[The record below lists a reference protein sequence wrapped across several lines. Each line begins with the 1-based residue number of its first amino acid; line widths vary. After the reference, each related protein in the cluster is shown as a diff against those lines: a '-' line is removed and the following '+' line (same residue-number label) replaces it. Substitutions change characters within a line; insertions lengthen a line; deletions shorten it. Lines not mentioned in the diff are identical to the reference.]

1 MDLIQ
6 FQSFSSAWF
15 WFSMIGIWAVFC
27 QLYLGVSYHQMCLA
41 QKRFPE
47 RQSVLLNVI
56 ALYLERMNWS
66 TPENINPFIAGTGAF
81 VLSFWIISAFCYD
94 QELMQAFFFLI
105 VPLGPSL
112 ILRWRL
118 AKRLVKQPADF
129 ETVFRQ
135 IRTIR
140 YWTLLSSFVTILAST
155 FWGIHVILSDYPAL

>member
-27 QLYLGVSYHQMCLA
+27 QLYLGVSYHQMRLA
-41 QKRFPE
+41 RKRFPE
-47 RQSVLLNVI
+47 RQPVLLSVI
-56 ALYLERMNWS
+56 ALYLERMTWS
-66 TPENINPFIAGTGAF
+66 MSENINPVTAGIGAF
-81 VLSFWIISAFCYD
+81 VISFWIVSAFYYG
-94 QELMQAFFFLI
+94 QEVMQAFFFLF

-118 AKRLVKQPADF
+118 AQSLVKNPADF

-140 YWTLLSSFVTILAST
+140 YWTLLSSLVTILTST
-155 FWGIHVILSDYPAL
+155 FWGVHVMLRDYPVL

>member
-27 QLYLGVSYHQMCLA
+27 QLYLGVSYNQMRLA
-41 QKRFPE
+41 RKRFPE
-47 RQSVLLNVI
+47 RQPVLLNVI
-56 ALYLERMNWS
+56 ALYLERMTWS
-66 TPENINPFIAGTGAF
+66 MSENINPFTAGMGAF
-81 VLSFWIISAFCYD
+81 IVSFWVVSAFYYD
-94 QELMQAFFFLI
+94 QEVMQAFFFLF

-118 AKRLVKQPADF
+118 AQRLVRRPADF
-129 ETVFRQ
+129 ETVFCQ

-140 YWTLLSSFVTILAST
+140 YWTLLSSFVTILTST
-155 FWGIHVILSDYPAL
+155 FWGVYVMLSDYPAL

>member
-27 QLYLGVSYHQMCLA
+27 QLYLGVSYHQMRLA
-41 QKRFPE
+41 RKRFPE
-47 RQSVLLNVI
+47 RQPVLLSVI
-56 ALYLERMNWS
+56 ALYLERMTWS
-66 TPENINPFIAGTGAF
+66 MSENINPVTAGIGAF
-81 VLSFWIISAFCYD
+81 VISFWIDSAFYYG
-94 QELMQAFFFLI
+94 QEVMQAFFFLF

-118 AKRLVKQPADF
+118 AQSLVKNPADF

-140 YWTLLSSFVTILAST
+140 YWTLLSSLVTILTST
-155 FWGIHVILSDYPAL
+155 FWGVHVMLRDYPVL

>member
-15 WFSMIGIWAVFC
+15 WFSMVGIWAVFC
-27 QLYLGVSYHQMCLA
+27 QVYLGVSYHHMRLA
-41 QKRFPE
+41 WKRFPE
-47 RQSVLLNVI
+47 RQPVLLKVI
-56 ALYLERMNWS
+56 ALYLERMTWS
-66 TPENINPFIAGTGAF
+66 VSENINPFTVGIVAF
-81 VLSFWIISAFCYD
+81 VVSFCVVSAFYYD
-94 QELMQAFFFLI
+94 QEVMQAFFFLFM
-105 VPLGPSL
+105 PLGPSL

-118 AKRLVKQPADF
+118 AQRLVKHPTDF

-140 YWTLLSSFVTILAST
+140 YWTVLSSFVTILAST

>member
-15 WFSMIGIWAVFC
+15 WFTLIGIWAVFG
-27 QLYLGVSYHQMCLA
+27 QIYLGVSYHQMRLA
-41 QKRFPE
+41 RKRFPE
-47 RQSVLLNVI
+47 RQKVLLNAI
-56 ALYLERMNWS
+56 ALYLERMTWGMS
-66 TPENINPFIAGTGAF
+66 EKLGPFTAGIGAF
-81 VLSFWIISAFCYD
+81 VLSFWIVSAFYYD
-94 QELMQAFFFLI
+94 LEVMQAFFFLF

-118 AKRLVKQPADF
+118 AKRLVKNPSDF

-140 YWTLLSSFVTILAST
+140 YWTLLSSFVTILTST
-155 FWGIHVILSDYPAL
+155 FWGIRVILSNYIAL

>member
-15 WFSMIGIWAVFC
+15 WFALITVWAVFC
-27 QLYLGVSYHQMCLA
+27 QIYIGVSYHQMRLA
-41 QKRFPE
+41 RKRFPE
-47 RQSVLLNVI
+47 RQAVLLNAI
-56 ALYLERMNWS
+56 ALYLERMTWS
-66 TPENINPFIAGTGAF
+66 MSENIGPLTAGISAF
-81 VLSFWIISAFCYD
+81 VLSFWIVSAFYYD
-94 QELMQAFFFLI
+94 LEVMQAFFFLF

-118 AKRLVKQPADF
+118 AQRLFKHPADF

-155 FWGIHVILSDYPAL
+155 FWGIQVIISNYPEL